1 MMGLLGWWFS
11 QLSLPN
17 ASNFS
22 LAVDRLYDFIFWLSV
37 VSFLA
42 IVLMMVVFVAKYIR
56 RREGEAT
63 PYIEGHTP
71 TEIGVSAGLFVLVMI
86 IFYWGYRDYMQMRT
100 PPAGAME
107 INVTGRQWEWEF
119 QYQNGRVVARQ
130 GSEPPVFVLPRGQN
144 VKLILQSK
152 DVIHS
157 FYIPEFRVKQ
167 DVVPGMYTFLW
178 FEPTAVGEYT
188 VYCAEFCGTDHSR
201 MLARARVVEPADYET
216 WQREWELAG
225 VKSAWER
232 QANAAATKSAAAK
245 PTGPETIADQ
255 GKALFATKACSA
267 CHSVDGVSGAG
278 PTLKAVFGHDVALA
292 DGSTVKADENYLRR
306 SLMEPAA
313 QVVKGF
319 NGGVMP
325 TFQGQ
330 LKDAEVT
337 ALIEYI
343 KTLQ

>member
-1 MMGLLGWWFS
+1 MLGLLGWWFTK
-11 QLSLPN
+11 LSLPD

-22 LAVDRLYDFIFWLSV
+22 GSVDRLYDFIFWLSV
-37 VSFLA
+37 VSFLG
-42 IVLMMVVFVAKYIR
+42 IVIMMVVFSVKYLR
-56 RREGEAT
+56 RREDEET

-71 TEIGVSAGLFVLVMI
+71 TEVGISIGLFVLVMI
-86 IFYWGYRDYMQMRT
+86 IFYWGWRDYVQMRT

-119 QYQNGRVVARQ
+119 QYQNGRVVAREGQ
-130 GSEPPVFVLPRGQN
+130 EPPTFVLPRGQN

-152 DVIHS
+152 DVLHS

-178 FEPTAVGEYT
+178 FAPTVVGDYT

-201 MLARARVVEPADYET
+201 MLAKARVVEPADYDA
-216 WQREWELAG
+216 WQRKWELAA
-225 VKSAWER
+225 VKSAWDR
-232 QANAAATKSAAAK
+232 QANAAAAK
-245 PTGPETIADQ
+245 PTPAAGPETIADK
-255 GKALFATKACSA
+255 GKALFAAKACSA
-267 CHSVDGVSGAG
+267 CHSTDGAPGAG
-278 PTLKAVFGHDVALA
+278 PTLKAVFGHEVALA
-292 DGSTVKADENYLRR
+292 DGSTVKADENYLRQ

-330 LKDAEVT
+330 LKDDEVT

-343 KTLQ
+343 KTL